1 MLLPL
6 ARSRHEPY
14 KRGLNTKIHLAV
26 DAHGMPLR
34 AIITEGTRADC
45 AEADKLIEGF
55 QMEHLLADKG
65 YDSDAIVA
73 RVEEHGAKAVIPPR
87 KNRKRPRAYDKQL
100 LRNYVH
106 FPFGEMT

>member
-1 MLLPL
+1 M
-6 ARSRHEPY
+6 
-14 KRGLNTKIHLAV
+14 
-26 DAHGMPLR
+26 
-34 AIITEGTRADC
+34 
-45 AEADKLIEGF
+45 IEGF

-87 KNRKRPRAYDKQL
+87 KNRKRPRAYDKQW